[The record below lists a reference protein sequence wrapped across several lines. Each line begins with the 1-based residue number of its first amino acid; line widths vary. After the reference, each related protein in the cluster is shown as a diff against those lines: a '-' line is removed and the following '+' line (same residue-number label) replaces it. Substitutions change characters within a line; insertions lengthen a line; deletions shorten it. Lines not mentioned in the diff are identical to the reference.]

1 MEGTAAPNWH
11 ESITELWANA
21 KGRDPDEV
29 LAEIE
34 KLVAGHERDPLA
46 AFELAG
52 AYDYAGQEA
61 RAEAPYRRALSGGLD
76 PEHHQQAVI
85 QLASTLRNLG
95 RATEAADLLWAELDS
110 TLVEPYAA
118 AARAFLALTLL
129 DLGEERRA
137 AVVALEGLR
146 DSLTTYAGPVGRYLD
161 DVTSSDLDDE
171 EEEEPPHVFNG

>member
-1 MEGTAAPNWH
+1 MNSAEPNWH
-11 ESITELWANA
+11 EKVAEIWATA
-21 KGRDPDEV
+21 QGRDPDEV
-29 LAEIE
+29 LAQIE
-34 KLVAGHERDPLA
+34 ALVAGHERDPLA

-52 AYDYAGQEA
+52 AYDFAGQED

-110 TLVEPYAA
+110 TLVAPYAA
-118 AARAFLALTLL
+118 SARAFLALTLL
-129 DLGEERRA
+129 DLGDDRRA

-146 DSLTTYAGPVGRYLD
+146 DSLSEYAGPVGRYLD
-161 DVTSSDLDDE
+161 DVTSTDVDDE
-171 EEEEPPHVFNG
+171 PEDEQPQVFNG

>member
-1 MEGTAAPNWH
+1 MDASAPNWH
-11 ESITELWANA
+11 DTITEVWANA
-21 KGRDPDEV
+21 EDRDPDEV

-76 PEHHQQAVI
+76 PARHQQAII

-95 RATEAADLLWAELDS
+95 RATEAADLLRAELES
-110 TLVEPYAA
+110 TLVAPYAA

-129 DLGEERRA
+129 DLGEDRRA

-146 DSLTTYAGPVGRYLD
+146 DSLTTYAGPVGRYLE
-161 DVTSSDLDDE
+161 DVTDADDE
-171 EEEEPPHVFNG
+171 PTRMSGG